1 MRYPVFA
8 LFMLLAPIVA
18 APLQAAVVRDLYEAR
33 VTVSEQSPVELKR
46 AAREGLAEVLVRVSG
61 RTDAARQPALSS
73 ALAGADRYLDQY
85 RYDQVVLPAAAV
97 SDSAAALETPQP
109 ALQAVLRFARP
120 QVEQLLRKAGLP
132 VWGENRPTLL
142 VWLAVDESGS
152 RQLVNEESHP
162 ELVQA
167 LREQARRRGLLLSFP
182 LLDLDDMAK
191 VTADMA
197 WQMDLLKLGEAS
209 SRYRAD
215 GLLVGRL
222 AALPDGRQLG
232 TWKLSAEDLQLS
244 FDGEGATLP
253 AYLAPSID
261 RVADGLASRYA
272 VAAEAGAGVVTLWLS
287 DVNGFADYTRAL
299 NYLSRVSQV
308 KSVVPL
314 QVVPG
319 QLLLRLEIDGTP
331 TQLERALA
339 LDNKLQP
346 EPATAQHPGTAQMRY
361 RWLAHG

>member
-1 MRYPVFA
+1 MRNRISALFA
-8 LFMLLAPIVA
+8 LLALLCA
-18 APLQAAVVRDLYEAR
+18 APLHAAAVRDLYEAR
-33 VTVSEQSPVELKR
+33 VTVGEQSPAELKR
-46 AAREGLAEVLVRVSG
+46 AARDGLAEVLVRVSG
-61 RTDAARQPALSS
+61 RTDAARQPALAS
-73 ALAGADRYLDQY
+73 ALAGADRYLEQY
-85 RYDQVVLPAAAV
+85 RYDQAAAV
-97 SDSAAALETPQP
+97 AADAAPK
-109 ALQAVLRFARP
+109 LQAVLRFAPP
-120 QVEQLLRKAGLP
+120 QVEQLLRQAGLP
-132 VWGENRPTLL
+132 VWGDNRPTLL
-142 VWLAVDESGS
+142 VWLAVDESGG
-152 RQLVNEESHP
+152 RQLVSEESHAD
-162 ELVQA
+162 LVRT

-197 WQMDLLKLGEAS
+197 WQLDLSKLGEAS

-222 AALPDGRQLG
+222 AALPGGRWLG
-232 TWKLSAEDLQLS
+232 TWKLSAEDLQLG
-244 FDGEGATLP
+244 FDGEGASLP

-287 DVNGFADYTRAL
+287 DVNSFADYTRAL
-299 NYLSRVSQV
+299 GYLARVGQV
-308 KSVVPL
+308 KAVVPL
-314 QVVPG
+314 QVTPG

-331 TQLERALA
+331 TQLQRALA

-346 EPATAQHPGTAQMRY
+346 EPATAQQSGTAQMRY